1 VPDPAVVILGVSRSG
16 TTLLKA
22 MLDRHPALAIPTES
36 YFLPQ
41 LWDRHGERPD
51 ADAFVADV
59 GRLSRVREWGVEPS
73 MVRDRLPEE
82 PTFAEAIEAIY
93 RSYADLRGKPRFGDK
108 TPSYMQRLDVVD
120 RAFPGA
126 RYVHLIRDG
135 RDAALSFVAMRRRPR
150 FNWARPRTVT
160 GFASQWRREVATA
173 RRFGLA
179 LGGARYFELRYEE
192 LVTRPEPAMRRVCA
206 FLGLTFDPAV
216 MQYHRAVEPER
227 LVDHPRLAEPPT
239 PGVRRWQEEMPE
251 PQLARFEAVAGDM
264 LSELGY
270 QRGVRPPAMPARAW
284 ARLCRMAIDARI
296 ASWHA
301 ALRVV
306 RRSAVWRVRQ
316 VYIRRTSGDSPI

>member
-1 VPDPAVVILGVSRSG
+1 VRDPAVVILGVSRSG

-41 LWDRHGERPD
+41 LWDRHGARPD

-59 GRLSRVREWGVEPS
+59 GRLSRVREWGVEPN

-108 TPSYMQRLDVVD
+108 TPAYMQRLDVVD
-120 RAFPGA
+120 RAFPNA
-126 RYVHLIRDG
+126 QYVHLIRDG

-150 FNWARPRTVT
+150 FNWARPRTVR
-160 GFASQWRREVATA
+160 GFAAQWRREVASA
-173 RRFGLA
+173 RRFGRA
-179 LGGARYFELRYEE
+179 LGDDRYQELRYEE
-192 LVTRPEPAMRRVCA
+192 LVTRPEPTMRHVCE
-206 FLGLTFDPAV
+206 FLGLTFDSAV
-216 MQYHRAVEPER
+216 MQYHRAADPER

-239 PGVRRWQEEMPE
+239 PGVRRWREEMPE
-251 PQLARFEAVAGDM
+251 AELERFEAVAGDL
-264 LSELGY
+264 LSELAY
-270 QRGVRPPAMPARAW
+270 QRGVPRPAMPAQARARIC
-284 ARLCRMAIDARI
+284 RLAIDARI
-296 ASWHA
+296 VSWHT

-306 RRSAVWRVRQ
+306 RRSAVWRLRQ
-316 VYIRRTSGDSPI
+316 VYIRRTSRDSPI